1 MPVMKRSRMIVALG
15 VFAAASLPGCGT
27 NEGDDAAARMRELQE
42 SPAAAEAPAGAPV
55 VVASLAWDVP
65 PGWEPAAVTSPMRKA
80 AFTIPGDDG
89 TSAEVVFFSFG
100 AGQGGDAEANLARW
114 ARQVVDEA
122 GDPVVPEIG
131 LIESGTRR
139 TTTAVYRGTFLSGRP
154 GTEPTPVP
162 GSVLLGAVVEG
173 GPEGSVFIKL
183 VGPAG
188 VVDANT
194 AAWKAFLESVRD
206 AGI

>member
-1 MPVMKRSRMIVALG
+1 MRRPRTIVAAALG
-15 VFAAASLPGCGT
+15 VLAAASVPGCGK
-27 NEGDDAAARMRELQE
+27 NEGDDPAARMRELQE

-65 PGWEPAAVTSPMRKA
+65 PGWAPAPLTSPMRKA

-100 AGQGGDAEANLARW
+100 SGQGGDAEANLARW
-114 ARQVVDEA
+114 ARQVVDETGA
-122 GDPVVPEIG
+122 PVVPEIG
-131 LIESGTRR
+131 LIESGPRR

-162 GSVLLGAVVEG
+162 GSVLLGAVVEA

-183 VGPAG
+183 VEPAA
-188 VVDANT
+188 VADANT
-194 AAWKAFLESVRD
+194 AARHAFLKCVRD